1 MCLHVHMVEKQHSYE
16 VCVGGAGHEIMHDTL
31 TNNAYYLLR
40 MYMYIY
46 MYPLCLPYYP
56 HTRKP
61 WLCSVWCC
69 E

>member
-46 MYPLCLPYYP
+46 VSFMSTILSTHPKALAVFSLV
-56 HTRKP
+56 
-61 WLCSVWCC
+61 L
-69 E
+69 